1 MEALMDRKFWISGVV
16 MSVLAFAFGF
26 VVHGLLL
33 GGDYAPLAGSVYR
46 TPEDAQGYFP
56 YMALAHVLFGFAFT
70 WIYRQGKTAG
80 ASTLGQGVRF
90 GLAVAALATIPTCLI
105 YYAVQPTPGALA
117 AKQILFGTIAVVLMG
132 IAVAYLNRAPGEA

>member
-1 MEALMDRKFWISGVV
+1 MDTKFWISGVV
-16 MSVLAFAFGF
+16 MSVLAFALGF

-33 GGDYAPLAGSVYR
+33 AGDYTPLAGSLFR
-46 TPEDAQGYFP
+46 TPEEARSYLP
-56 YMALAHVLFGFAFT
+56 YMVVAHILFGFAFT

-80 ASTLGQGVRF
+80 AATLGQGVRF
-90 GLAVAALATIPTCLI
+90 GLAVAVLMTIPTYLI

-117 AKQILFGTIAVVLMG
+117 VKQIVFDTIAVVLMG

>member
-1 MEALMDRKFWISGVV
+1 MDTKFWISGVV
-16 MSVLAFAFGF
+16 MSVLAFALGL

-33 GGDYAPLAGSVYR
+33 GGDYTPLAGSVYR
-46 TPEDAQGYFP
+46 TPEDAHGYLP
-56 YMALAHVLFGFAFT
+56 YMVLAHILFGFAVT

-90 GLAVAALATIPTCLI
+90 GLAVAVLMTIPTYLI

-117 AKQILFGTIAVVLMG
+117 AKQIVFDSIAIVLMG
-132 IAVAYLNRAPGEA
+132 IAVAYLNRTPGEA

>member
-1 MEALMDRKFWISGVV
+1 MDTKFWIPGVV

-26 VVHGLLL
+26 LVHGVLL
-33 GGDYAPLAGSVYR
+33 GGDYAPLAGTVYR
-46 TPEDAQGYFP
+46 TPEDAHRYLP
-56 YMALAHVLFGFAFT
+56 YMVVAHLLFGFAFT

-90 GLAVAALATIPTCLI
+90 GLAVAVLMTIPTYLI

-117 AKQILFGTIAVVLMG
+117 AKQIVFDSIAVVLMG
-132 IAVAYLNRAPGEA
+132 IAVAYLNRTPGEA

>member
-1 MEALMDRKFWISGVV
+1 MDRQFWISGIV

-33 GGDYAPLAGSVYR
+33 AGDYTPLAGTLFR
-46 TPEDAQGYFP
+46 TPEEAHSYFP
-56 YMALAHVLFGFAFT
+56 YLVIANVLFGFAFT
-70 WIYRQGKTAG
+70 WIYRQGKTPG
-80 ASTLGQGVRF
+80 AATLGQGLRF
-90 GLAVAALATIPTCLI
+90 GLAVAVLMTIPMYLI

-117 AKQILFGTIAVVLMG
+117 VKQIVFDSIAVLLMG

>member
-1 MEALMDRKFWISGVV
+1 MDTKFWISGVV

-26 VVHGLLL
+26 LVHGVLL
-33 GGDYAPLAGSVYR
+33 GGDYAPLAGTVYR
-46 TPEDAQGYFP
+46 TPEDAHRYLP
-56 YMALAHVLFGFAFT
+56 YMVVAHLLFGFAVT

-90 GLAVAALATIPTCLI
+90 GLAVAVLMTIPTYLI

-117 AKQILFGTIAVVLMG
+117 AKQIVFDSIAIVLMG
-132 IAVAYLNRAPGEA
+132 IAVAYLNRTPGEA

>member
-1 MEALMDRKFWISGVV
+1 MDTKFWISGVV
-16 MSVLAFAFGF
+16 MSVLAFALGF

-33 GGDYAPLAGSVYR
+33 GGDYTPLAGNVYR
-46 TPEDAQGYFP
+46 TPEDAHGYLP
-56 YMALAHVLFGFAFT
+56 YMVLAHTLFGFAFT

-90 GLAVAALATIPTCLI
+90 GLAVAVLMTIPTYLI

-117 AKQILFGTIAVVLMG
+117 AKQIVFDSIAVVLMG
-132 IAVAYLNRAPGEA
+132 IAVAYLNRTPGEA